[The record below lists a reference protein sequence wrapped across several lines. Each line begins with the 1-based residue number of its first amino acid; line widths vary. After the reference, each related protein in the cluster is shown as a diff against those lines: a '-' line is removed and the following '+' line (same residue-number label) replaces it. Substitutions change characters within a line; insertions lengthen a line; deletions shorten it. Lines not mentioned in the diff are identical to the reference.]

1 MKKITNLPLLSLVL
15 LGLVLVAAP
24 GAQAQ
29 SAPALPGFGN
39 NASTDEL
46 KTTPYEKRMEFVANV
61 RNITTKLDARIS
73 GLTARAAAESAS
85 KPALAKSVE
94 EVKAARAEL
103 ESELSRI
110 NQAKAENWESARD
123 GVLERLNRAQ
133 SAYDLAAKS

>member
-1 MKKITNLPLLSLVL
+1 MKKIIILPFLTWVI
-15 LGLVLVAAP
+15 LGLVLVASP
-24 GAQAQ
+24 DAQAQ
-29 SAPALPGFGN
+29 SNPALPGFGN
-39 NASTDEL
+39 NTNTDEL
-46 KTTPYEKRMEFVANV
+46 KAMPFEKRMEFVANV

-73 GLTARAAAESAS
+73 GLTARATAESAS

-110 NQAKAENWESARD
+110 HQAKAENWESVRAS
-123 GVLERLNRAQ
+123 VLERLNRTQ

>member
-1 MKKITNLPLLSLVL
+1 MKKITILPCLALIL
-15 LGLVLVAAP
+15 LGLVLIASPDAR
-24 GAQAQ
+24 AQ
-29 SAPALPGFGN
+29 SGPALPGFGN
-39 NASTDEL
+39 NTSPDEL
-46 KTTPYEKRMEFVANV
+46 KAIPFEKRMEFVASV

-133 SAYDLAAKS
+133 SAYDLAARS